1 VRIRTVLDARPS
13 AGPRFQLQT
22 LILAHSWER
31 WASTSPLD
39 VFIVGEPRPEV
50 VERLRE
56 LGATVVPSAAH
67 PISDLSPWSNKLLA
81 LEEPS
86 DAPVLL
92 VDNDVCFLEDVSDIR
107 GREVRT
113 TSCGRARVSDEQWGY
128 IRQATGLEPMR
139 QGWISLQEELKAKR
153 LGREPKVE
161 PLLYFAAGVA
171 WFRHPAEFAPLWADG
186 TETIS
191 RAFEGHPLKSFRV
204 YGCDQV
210 GFAVAVAQYGG
221 FDLLPPTYNHRPMC
235 FRVGLPDPKILHL
248 GELGNLKGGMMPF
261 SQLLTVWWQ
270 RRILGPIARLRSDGT
285 KWPSPAEEAQMLD
298 EATDI
303 RDRVLALG
311 HEAGLDAFDFSGA
324 S

>member
-39 VFIVGEPRPEV
+39 VFVVGEARTPV

-67 PISDLSPWSNKLLA
+67 PISGLSPWSNKLLA

-86 DAPVLL
+86 DGSVLL
-92 VDNDVCFLEDVSDIR
+92 VDNDVCFLDDVSDIPA
-107 GREVRT
+107 GKVRT
-113 TSCGRARVSDEQWGY
+113 TICGRARVSDEQWEY
-128 IRQATGLEPMR
+128 IRQTTGLEPMR
-139 QGWISLQEELKAKR
+139 QGWVSLQEELKARR

-161 PLLYFAAGVA
+161 PLLYFAAGVS
-171 WFRHPAEFAPLWADG
+171 WFRHPEEFAPLWANG
-186 TETIS
+186 TDTIS
-191 RAFEGHPLKSFRV
+191 RAFEGHPLQTFRV

-210 GFAVAVAQYGG
+210 GFAVAVSQHGG
-221 FDLLPPTYNHRPMC
+221 LDLLPPTYNHRPMC
-235 FRVGLPDPKILHL
+235 FRLGLPDPKILHL

-270 RRILGPIARLRSDGT
+270 RRILRPIERLGGDGAC
-285 KWPSPAEEAQMLD
+285 WPSAEEEAQILD
-298 EATDI
+298 EAASL

-311 HEAGLDAFDFSGA
+311 RDAGLDAFEFA
-324 S
+324 